1 MSGKIVFISSLKQ
14 VDHPIFTNKIC
25 SKKTKGRMINRLKP
39 FLLIFIFIH
48 LLPLKNQA
56 QDFLQTSGKAIIN
69 STTGDT
75 VILRGMGL
83 GGWMLQEGYMLQTAS
98 FANAQYK
105 IKQHI
110 EDLIGTTGMEL
121 FYEKWLENHVTKT
134 DIDSL
139 ASWGFNSV
147 RLPMHYNLYTLPIE
161 DEPLANENTWL
172 DKGFIMTDSLISW
185 CKQNDMWVILD
196 LHAAPGGQGYD
207 EGISDYDIT
216 KPSLWESTENQNKT
230 VALWKR
236 LAERYADEPT
246 IAGYDLINEVNWN
259 LPGGTLLRN
268 LYGEI
273 TDSIRVVDNNH
284 IIFIEGNWFAND
296 FTGLTPPWDE
306 NLVYAPHK
314 YWSFND
320 QASIQ
325 WVLDIRNTYN
335 VPLYLGESGENSNV
349 WFRDAIK
356 LLEDNDIGWAWWP
369 MKKIE
374 AIAGPLSITKTGGY
388 QTLLNYWEGNGTA
401 PSIADATTT
410 LMDLTEKIKIE
421 NCFFQ
426 KDVVD
431 AMFRQVQTDETK
443 PFSTQNI
450 PGTVFSSDFD
460 LGRNGFAYSDSE
472 VANYHVSTG
481 NYTSWNSG
489 WHYRNDG
496 VDLEPSFDQINSNG
510 HAIGFTA
517 TDEWIQY
524 EVNVTESAVYEVE
537 LRIANG
543 STDGA
548 FHFSVDGANISTPY
562 YVQNTGGYQNWET
575 LTIQNVILTPQDKKL
590 KLHVD
595 EGGFNVGSFTF
606 NDVMQTTEVTTDFF
620 SAVTLDESSVELVL
634 NKPLTPD
641 FIDLASGM
649 QFFINGTQVL
659 LTDVQ
664 PSPNNPR
671 IIIVNVDDTFVSS
684 DVLKISYTGIQ
695 IVATDGT
702 LLENFIQKPVNNTVA
717 TIHPVPGKM
726 EAEEFYFQTGM
737 EVENCL
743 DNGFGQNL
751 SFLDAGDYAEYTI
764 DVAQSGIYQIDYRTS
779 SNGSTGALQL
789 LKLNNNGNTSL
800 IHGVTFPQTGGWQT
814 WETTG
819 KTVFLESG
827 RQNVRIKIV
836 QSNFNLNWIEFTSI
850 VGTENL
856 DLENKFSVYPNPND
870 GLFYVDGNLE
880 KNQNVN
886 IYVYNIFGQMILSK
900 NLNNIST
907 LKEKLN
913 LDQFESGNYFIQI
926 QLEDGKILN
935 KKISKL

>member
-1 MSGKIVFISSLKQ
+1 MNHFKSTLIIFVFSL
-14 VDHPIFTNKIC
+14 
-25 SKKTKGRMINRLKP
+25 
-39 FLLIFIFIH
+39 
-48 LLPLKNQA
+48 LLPFQNQA
-56 QDFLQTSGKAIIN
+56 QDFLQTNGKAIIN

-110 EDLIGTTGMEL
+110 EDLIGTAGMEL
-121 FYEKWLENHVTKT
+121 FYEKWLENHVTKN

-139 ASWGFNSV
+139 AVWGFNSV

-161 DEPLANENTWL
+161 EEPIAGENTWL
-172 DKGFIMTDSLISW
+172 DQGFVMTDSLVSW
-185 CKQNDMWVILD
+185 CKQNNMWVILD

-207 EGISDYDIT
+207 VGISDYDES
-216 KPSLWESTENQNKT
+216 KPSLWESIENQDKT
-230 VALWKR
+230 VALWKK
-236 LAERYADEPT
+236 LAERYVDEST
-246 IAGYDLINEVNWN
+246 IAGYDLINEVNWD
-259 LPGGTLLRN
+259 LPGGTQLRN

-273 TDSIRVVDNNH
+273 TDSIRAVDNNH

-296 FTGLTPPWDE
+296 FTGLTPPWD
-306 NLVYAPHK
+306 NNMVYSPHK

-325 WVLDIRNTYN
+325 WVLDIRNTHN

-374 AIAGPLSITKTGGY
+374 SIAGPLSITKSGGY

-401 PSIADATTT
+401 PSVADATAT

-426 KDVVD
+426 KDVID

-443 PFSTQNI
+443 PYKTQNI
-450 PGTVFSSDFD
+450 PGTVFASDFD
-460 LGRNGFAYSDSE
+460 MGRNGFAYYDTD

-481 NYTSWNSG
+481 NFTAWNSG
-489 WHYRNDG
+489 WYYRNDA
-496 VDLEPSFDQINSNG
+496 VDLEPSFDQTNSNG

-524 EVNVTESAVYEVE
+524 DVDVTESAVYEVE

-562 YVQNTGGYQNWET
+562 YVQNTGSYQNWET
-575 LTIQNVILTPQDKKL
+575 LTIQNVILTPEDKKL

-595 EGGFNVGSFTF
+595 EGGFNVGSFKF
-606 NDVMQTTEVTTDFF
+606 NNVMLTTEVVTDFF
-620 SAVTLDESSVELVL
+620 SAVTLDESTVELVL
-634 NKPLTPD
+634 NKPLSPD
-641 FIDLASGM
+641 FIDLAAGF

-664 PSPNNPR
+664 PSPDNPR
-671 IIIVNVDDTFVSS
+671 MIIIGVDDTFVSS
-684 DVLKISYTGIQ
+684 DVLKISYTGSQ
-695 IVATDGT
+695 IAATDGT
-702 LLENFIQKPVNNTVA
+702 SLENFIQKPVNNTVA

-737 EVENCL
+737 EIENSI
-743 DNGFGQNL
+743 DIGFGQNL
-751 SFLDAGDYAEYTI
+751 SFLDAGDYADYTI
-764 DVAQSGIYQIDYRTS
+764 EVAQTGVYQIDYRTA

-789 LKLNNNGNTSL
+789 LSLDDNGNTSL

-819 KTVFLESG
+819 KTAMLQAG
-827 RQNVRIKIV
+827 RQNVRVKIV

-856 DLENKFSVYPNPND
+856 ELKNEISIYPNPSD
-870 GLFYVDGNLE
+870 GLFYMDGNLE
-880 KNQNVN
+880 KNQNVE
-886 IYVYNIFGQMILSK
+886 IRVYNVIGQMVWQK
-900 NLNNIST
+900 NVADVSI
-907 LKEKLN
+907 LKEA
-913 LDQFESGNYFIQI
+913 LDLSRLEDGNYFVRI
-926 QLEDGKILN
+926 QLEDGIFLTEKILKN
-935 KKISKL
+935 

>member
-1 MSGKIVFISSLKQ
+1 MTHLKSTLT
-14 VDHPIFTNKIC
+14 I
-25 SKKTKGRMINRLKP
+25 
-39 FLLIFIFIH
+39 FLL
-48 LLPLKNQA
+48 LLSFQNQA
-56 QDFLQTSGKAIIN
+56 QDFLQTNGKAIIN
-69 STTGDT
+69 STTGDSI
-75 VILRGMGL
+75 ILRGMGL

-110 EDLIGTTGMEL
+110 EDLIGTAGMEL
-121 FYEKWLENHVTKT
+121 FYEKWLENHVRKA
-134 DIDSL
+134 DVDSL
-139 ASWGFNSV
+139 AAWGFNSV
-147 RLPMHYNLYTLPIE
+147 RLPMHYNLFTLPIE
-161 DEPLANENTWL
+161 DEPVAGENTWL
-172 DKGFIMTDSLISW
+172 DKGFTMTDSLVSW
-185 CKQNDMWVILD
+185 CKQNNMWVILD

-207 EGISDYDIT
+207 VGISDYDET
-216 KPSLWESTENQNKT
+216 KPSLWESTENQDKT
-230 VALWKR
+230 IALWKK
-236 LAERYADEPT
+236 LAERYVDEPT

-273 TDSIRVVDNNH
+273 TDSIRAVDNNH

-296 FTGLTPPWDE
+296 FTGLTPPWDD
-306 NLVYAPHK
+306 NMVYSPHK

-325 WVLDIRNTYN
+325 WVLDMRNTYN

-374 AIAGPLSITKTGGY
+374 SIAGPLSITKTGGY
-388 QTLLNYWEGNGTA
+388 QTLLNYWEGNGSA
-401 PSIADATTT
+401 PSVADATAT

-426 KDVVD
+426 KDVID

-443 PFSTQNI
+443 PYNTQNI
-450 PGTVFSSDFD
+450 PGTVFASDFD
-460 LGRNGFAYSDSE
+460 MGRNGIAYSDSD
-472 VANYHVSTG
+472 VANYNVSTG
-481 NYTSWNSG
+481 NFTAWNSG
-489 WHYRNDG
+489 WHYRNDA
-496 VDLEPSFDQINSNG
+496 VDLEPSVDQINSNS
-510 HAIGFTA
+510 HAVGFTA

-524 EVNVTESAVYEVE
+524 DVNVTESAVYEVQ

-548 FHFSVDGANISTPY
+548 FHFSVDGANVSTPY

-575 LTIQNVILTPQDKKL
+575 LTIQNVILTPEDKKL

-606 NDVMQTTEVTTDFF
+606 NNVMLTTEVVTDFF
-620 SAVTLDESSVELVL
+620 SAVTLDESTVELVL

-641 FIDLASGM
+641 FIDISAGF
-649 QFFINGTQVL
+649 QFFINGTQVF

-664 PSPNNPR
+664 PSPDNPR
-671 IIIVNVDDTFVSS
+671 MIIIGVDDTFVSS
-684 DVLKISYTGIQ
+684 DVLKISYTGSQ
-695 IVATDGT
+695 VAATDGT
-702 LLENFIQKPVNNTVA
+702 LLENFIQKPVTNTVA
-717 TIHPVPGKM
+717 TVHAVPGKM

-737 EVENCL
+737 EIENTI
-743 DNGFGQNL
+743 DIGFGQNL
-751 SFLDAGDYAEYTI
+751 SFLDAGDYADYTI
-764 DVAQSGIYQIDYRTS
+764 NVAQSGVYQINYRTAS
-779 SNGSTGALQL
+779 DGSTGALQL
-789 LKLNNNGNTSL
+789 LTLDDNGNTSL

-819 KTVFLESG
+819 KTAVLEAG

-836 QSNFNLNWIEFTSI
+836 QSNFNLNWIEFTAI
-850 VGTENL
+850 VGTKNL
-856 DLENKFSVYPNPND
+856 DLENTISVYPNPSD

-880 KNQNVN
+880 KNQNLE
-886 IYVYNIFGQMILSK
+886 IRVYNVLGQLILEKNVNDVSILNEEI
-900 NLNNIST
+900 NLNR
-907 LKEKLN
+907 
-913 LDQFESGNYFIQI
+913 FESGNYIVRI
-926 QLEDGKILN
+926 QLEDGEFLTKKIL
-935 KKISKL
+935 KF

>member
-1 MSGKIVFISSLKQ
+1 MTQLKSILI
-14 VDHPIFTNKIC
+14 IFTF
-25 SKKTKGRMINRLKP
+25 SL
-39 FLLIFIFIH
+39 
-48 LLPLKNQA
+48 LLPFQNQA
-56 QDFLQTSGKAIIN
+56 QDFLQTNGKAIIN

-75 VILRGMGL
+75 IILRGMGL

-110 EDLIGTTGMEL
+110 EDLIGTAGMEL
-121 FYEKWLENHVTKT
+121 FYEKWLENHVTKS

-161 DEPLANENTWL
+161 NEPVPGENTWL

-185 CKQNDMWVILD
+185 CKQNSMWVILD

-207 EGISDYDIT
+207 EGISDYDDT
-216 KPSLWESTENQNKT
+216 KPSLWENSENRDKT
-230 VALWKR
+230 VALWKK
-236 LAERYADEPT
+236 LAERYVDEST
-246 IAGYDLINEVNWN
+246 VAGYDLINEVNWN
-259 LPGGTLLRN
+259 LPGGTMLRN

-273 TDSIRVVDNNH
+273 TDNIRAVDNNH

-296 FTGLTPPWDE
+296 FTGLTPPWDD

-325 WVLDIRNTYN
+325 WVLNIRDTYN

-369 MKKIE
+369 MKKVE

-388 QTLLNYWEGNGTA
+388 QNLLNYWEGSGTA
-401 PSIADATTT
+401 PSEADATAT

-426 KDVVD
+426 KDVID

-443 PFSTQNI
+443 PYNTQNI
-450 PGTVFSSDFD
+450 PGTVFASDFD
-460 LGRNGFAYSDSE
+460 MGRNGVAYSDSE

-489 WHYRNDG
+489 WHYRNDA

-524 EVNVTESAVYEVE
+524 DVNVTESAVYDVE

-562 YVQNTGGYQNWET
+562 YVQNTGSYQNWET
-575 LTIQNVILTPQDKKL
+575 LTISNVILTPDDKKL

-606 NDVMQTTEVTTDFF
+606 NNVMLTTEVLTDYF
-620 SAVTLDESSVELVL
+620 SAVTLDESTIQLVL
-634 NKPLTPD
+634 NKPLSPD
-641 FIDLASGM
+641 FIDISAGF
-649 QFFINGTQVL
+649 QFFINGTQVF
-659 LTDVQ
+659 LTDVT
-664 PSPNNPR
+664 PSLDNPR
-671 IIIVNVDDTFVSS
+671 IVIVEVDDTFVSS
-684 DVLKISYTGIQ
+684 DVLKVSYTGSQ
-695 IVATDGT
+695 INATDGT
-702 LLENFIQKPVNNTVA
+702 ALENFIQKPVTNTVA
-717 TIHPVPGKM
+717 TIHLVPGKM

-737 EVENCL
+737 EIENTI
-743 DNGFGQNL
+743 DIGFGQNL
-751 SFLDAGDYAEYTI
+751 SFLDDGDYADYTI
-764 DVAQSGIYQIDYRTS
+764 DVAQTGVYQIDYRTA
-779 SNGSTGALQL
+779 SNGSTGAIQL
-789 LKLNNNGNTSL
+789 FSLDDNGNTTL
-800 IHGVTFPQTGGWQT
+800 LQGVTFPQTGGWQT

-819 KTVFLESG
+819 KTAMLQAG
-827 RQNVRIKIV
+827 RQNVRVKIV
-836 QSNFNLNWIEFTSI
+836 QPNFNLNWIEFTSI

-856 DLENKFSVYPNPND
+856 DLENEISIYPNPND
-870 GLFYVDGNLE
+870 GQFYVDGNLE
-880 KNQNVN
+880 KTQNIEIR
-886 IYVYNIFGQMILSK
+886 IYNVIGQMIWRKNIDDVSIFKEELDLSQLE
-900 NLNNIST
+900 N
-907 LKEKLN
+907 
-913 LDQFESGNYFIQI
+913 GNYFIRI
-926 QLEDGKILN
+926 QLEDGHFLTKKILKN
-935 KKISKL
+935 

>member
-1 MSGKIVFISSLKQ
+1 MNQLKSLLI
-14 VDHPIFTNKIC
+14 IFTF
-25 SKKTKGRMINRLKP
+25 SL
-39 FLLIFIFIH
+39 
-48 LLPLKNQA
+48 LLPFQNQA
-56 QDFLQTSGKAIIN
+56 QDLLQTNGKAIIN

-98 FANAQYK
+98 FANAQFK

-110 EDLIGTTGMEL
+110 EDLIGTAGMEL
-121 FYEKWLENHVTKT
+121 FYEKWLENHVRKA

-139 ASWGFNSV
+139 AAWGFNSV
-147 RLPMHYNLYTLPIE
+147 RLPMHYNLFTLPIE
-161 DEPLANENTWL
+161 DEPVAGGNTWL
-172 DKGFIMTDSLISW
+172 DKGFVMTDSLISW
-185 CKQNDMWVILD
+185 CKQNNMWVILD

-207 EGISDYDIT
+207 VGISDYDDT
-216 KPSLWESTENQNKT
+216 KPSLWESTENQDKT
-230 VALWKR
+230 VALWKK

-246 IAGYDLINEVNWN
+246 IAGYDLINEVNWD
-259 LPGGTLLRN
+259 LPGGVLLRN

-273 TDSIRVVDNNH
+273 TDSIRTVDNDH

-296 FTGLTPPWDE
+296 FTGLTPPWDD
-306 NLVYAPHK
+306 NLVYSPHK

-325 WVLDIRNTYN
+325 WVLDLRNTYDI
-335 VPLYLGESGENSNV
+335 PLYLGESGENSNV

-356 LLEDNDIGWAWWP
+356 LLEDNGIGWAWWP

-374 AIAGPLSITKTGGY
+374 SIAGPLSIIKTGGY
-388 QTLLNYWEGNGTA
+388 QNLLNYWEGNAPA
-401 PSIADATTT
+401 PSVADATAT
-410 LMDLTEKIKIE
+410 LMDLTEKLKIE

-426 KDVVD
+426 KDVID

-443 PFSTQNI
+443 PYNTQDI
-450 PGTVFSSDFD
+450 PGTVYASDFD
-460 LGRNGFAYSDSE
+460 MGRNGFAYSDSDI
-472 VANYHVSTG
+472 ANYNVSTG
-481 NYTSWNSG
+481 NFTAWNSG
-489 WHYRNDG
+489 WHYRNDA
-496 VDLEPSFDQINSNG
+496 VDLEPSVDQVNSNG
-510 HAIGFTA
+510 HAVGFTA

-524 EVNVTESAVYEVE
+524 DVNVTESAVYEVQ

-575 LTIQNVILTPQDKKL
+575 LTIQNVILTPEDKKL

-606 NDVMQTTEVTTDFF
+606 NSTMLTTDVTTDFF
-620 SAVTLDESSVELVL
+620 SAITLDESTVELVL

-641 FIDLASGM
+641 FIDLAAGF

-664 PSPNNPR
+664 PSSENPR
-671 IIIVNVDDTFVSS
+671 MVIIGVDDTFVSS
-684 DVLKISYTGIQ
+684 DVLKISYTGSQ
-695 IVATDGT
+695 VAATDGT
-702 LLENFIQKPVNNTVA
+702 LLENFIQKPVTNTVA

-726 EAEEFYFQTGM
+726 EAEEFYFQSGM
-737 EVENCL
+737 EIENCI
-743 DNGFGQNL
+743 DIGFGQNL
-751 SFLDAGDYAEYTI
+751 SFLDAEDYAEYTI
-764 DVAQSGIYQIDYRTS
+764 DVAQSGVYQIDYRTA

-789 LKLNNNGNTSL
+789 FTLDDNGNTSF

-819 KTVFLESG
+819 KTAFLEAG
-827 RQNVRIKIV
+827 RQNIRIKIV
-836 QSNFNLNWIEFTSI
+836 QSNFNLNWIEFTSL
-850 VGTENL
+850 VATEDL
-856 DLENKFSVYPNPND
+856 DLENEILVYPNPSEGQFFIN
-870 GLFYVDGNLE
+870 GNLGKSQDVE
-880 KNQNVN
+880 LR
-886 IYVYNIFGQMILSK
+886 VYNVIGQLILRK
-900 NLNNIST
+900 NVENVSILNEEIDLSNW
-907 LKEKLN
+907 EN
-913 LDQFESGNYFIQI
+913 GNYFVRI
-926 QLEDGKILN
+926 QLENGEFVTKKILKN
-935 KKISKL
+935 